1 MSWSDV
7 LNGSVRRVVATAQN
21 GLEVVRLGG
30 LETGARPSEYR
41 IVERR
46 PMYRLRRY
54 FADEYEGADAT
65 PAGPPVVLVPPMMMS
80 ADVYDVTQDQG
91 AVGILHS
98 MGLDPWVV
106 DFGSPDAEEGG
117 WDRTLADHIVAIS
130 EIVDRVHRETG
141 QDVHLSGYSQG
152 GMFAYQAAAYR
163 RCRHIASLVTFGS
176 PVDTLAALPF
186 GIPGDIAAPAAGFL
200 AEHVFT
206 RLSIAGWMARTGF
219 QLLDPVKTAKSR
231 IDFLRQLHDR
241 EALLPREQQRRFLSA
256 DGWVAWSGPAV
267 AELLTQ
273 FVMHNRM
280 VSGGFVIGDRPVTL
294 AELTCPILA
303 FVGEVDD
310 IGQPTAVRGIR
321 KAAHRAEIHEY
332 TMRTGHFG
340 LVVGSSAAEHT
351 WPTAGAWVLWRTG
364 RGPRPE
370 GIEPMIAAGDAD
382 DESGVSVADRIL
394 HTGASIAEVGVDAVR
409 GVLGATAQAVRGSR
423 ELTAEAAR
431 ALPRLVRLGQIHPH
445 TRISLGKLL
454 AEAGTRA
461 PRGECFLFDDR
472 AYTNEAVNSRIDN
485 VVRGLISVGVRPS
498 TRVGVLM
505 ETRPSALVAISA
517 LSRIGA
523 VAVLLPPTADLEDAV
538 RLGRVATVVSD
549 PDHLRTA
556 EALGVPVLVLGGGES
571 RVLDTEPGSGTVDLE
586 QIDPDDVPLPAWYRP
601 NPGRANELAFVLFGR
616 FGGQVEAKHVT
627 NHRWALSAFGTA
639 TAANL
644 GSGDTVYSVAP
655 LYHSSVLLATLGGA
669 IVGGSRIAL
678 SRGLDPQRFA
688 TEVHRYGVTV
698 VAYTW
703 TMLRELV
710 DVPDFEF
717 DASHPIRLFIGS
729 GMPRGLWLRTMKRF
743 APARILEFYA
753 STEGA
758 VVLANV
764 SGSKPGCKGRPL
776 PGSTPVRVAAYDPA
790 SRRFVEDENGLVRE
804 CGPGEVGLLLGHA
817 TGHEAVNGAMRGVF
831 AAGDAWVPTEHL
843 FLVDEDGDHWLM
855 DERNTVVC
863 TRRGPVY
870 GEPIVSALGTL
881 DQVDL
886 AVTYGV
892 PAGDE
897 EIAVAAV
904 TLREGASLTA
914 TDLADAFD
922 AIEPGRRPD
931 LVHVVPEIPISNSYR
946 PRRSALRAAG
956 LPKPGVRS
964 WFYDAGADRYR
975 RLTRAVV
982 DELTRAGSGRGP
994 RRTDRVA
1001 AAGSLSGAT

>member
-1 MSWSDV
+1 MSWSEV
-7 LNGSVRRVVATAQN
+7 LNGTVRRVVATAQN

-30 LETGARPSEYR
+30 LETEARATEFR

-54 FADEYEGADAT
+54 FTDDEVS
-65 PAGPPVVLVPPMMMS
+65 PPSGPPVVLVPPMMMS

-106 DFGSPDAEEGG
+106 DFGSPDSEEGG
-117 WDRTLADHIVAIS
+117 WDRTLADHVVAIS
-130 EIVDRVHRETG
+130 EIIDRVRRETG
-141 QDVHLSGYSQG
+141 RDVHLAGYSQG

-163 RCRHIASLVTFGS
+163 RCRNVASLITFGA

-186 GIPGDIAAPAAGFL
+186 GIPGDLAAPAAGFL

-241 EALLPREQQRRFLSA
+241 EALLPREQQRRFLA
-256 DGWVAWSGPAV
+256 TDGWVAWSGPAV

-321 KAAHRAEIHEY
+321 RAARKAEIYQY
-332 TMRTGHFG
+332 TMRSGHFG
-340 LVVGSSAAEHT
+340 LVVGSIAAQQT
-351 WPTAGAWVLWRTG
+351 WPVTGEWVRWRAGD
-364 RGPRPE
+364 GPRPQ
-370 GIEPMIAAGDAD
+370 GIEPMLGDEPAVD
-382 DESGVSVADRIL
+382 QTGVSVTDRLL
-394 HTGASIAEVGVDAVR
+394 HTGASIAEVGVDTVR

-431 ALPRLVRLGQIHPH
+431 ALPRLVRLGQIQTH
-445 TRISLGKLL
+445 TRISMGKLL
-454 AEAGTRA
+454 AEAGERA
-461 PRGECFLFDDR
+461 PRSECFLFDDR
-472 AYTNEAVNSRIDN
+472 AYTNESVNTRIDN
-485 VVRGLISVGVRPS
+485 VVRGLISAGVRPS

-523 VAVLLPPTADLEDAV
+523 VAVLLPPTEDLAEAV
-538 RLGRVATVVSD
+538 QLGGVATIVAD
-549 PDHLRTA
+549 PDHLRVA
-556 EALGVPVLVLGGGES
+556 ERLGPPVLVLGGGET
-571 RVLDTEPGSGTVDLE
+571 RVLDIRPDSGTVDLE
-586 QIDPDDVPLPAWYRP
+586 HIDPESVPLPAWYRP

-616 FGGQVEAKHVT
+616 FGTRVEAKHVT

-644 GSGDTVYSVAP
+644 GSGDTVYSIAP
-655 LYHSSVLLATLGGA
+655 LYHSSVVLATLGGA

-678 SRGLDPQRFA
+678 SRGLDPDRFS

-743 APARILEFYA
+743 APAQVLEFYA

-764 SGSKPGCKGRPL
+764 SGAKPGSKGRPL
-776 PGSTPVRVAAYDPA
+776 PGSTPVRVAAYDPVT
-790 SRRFVEDENGLVRE
+790 RRFLEDEHGLVRE
-804 CGPGEVGLLLGHA
+804 CRVGEVGLLLGQA
-817 TGHEAVNGAMRGVF
+817 TGHEAVNGAIRGVF
-831 AAGDAWVPTEHL
+831 TAGDAWVPTEHL
-843 FLVDEDGDHWLM
+843 FQVDADGDHWLM
-855 DERNTVVC
+855 DERNAVVR
-863 TRRGPVY
+863 TRRGLVY
-870 GEPIVSALGTL
+870 GEPIVCALGAL
-881 DQVDL
+881 EQVDL
-886 AVTYGV
+886 VVNYAVEVGEEEVAVT
-892 PAGDE
+892 
-897 EIAVAAV
+897 AV
-904 TLREGASLTA
+904 TLRPGMSLTA
-914 TDLADAFD
+914 TDLADGLAELD
-922 AIEPGRRPD
+922 TDRCPD
-931 LVHVVPEIPISNSYR
+931 LIHVVPDIPISTSYR

-956 LPKPGVRS
+956 LPNPGARS
-964 WFYDAGADRYR
+964 WYRDDEGRYR
-975 RLTRAVV
+975 RLTKAALA
-982 DELTRAGSGRGP
+982 ELK
-994 RRTDRVA
+994 DR
-1001 AAGSLSGAT
+1001 AAGSHDTAPSIDLPRGG